1 MSVSQISHSTTTGG
15 LPVAPSMA
23 PVIRDAQVPRLP
35 VLVDSRV
42 FYISAISMF
51 VGALVALVAQ
61 GLTRLIF
68 FFTNLCFYGTV
79 SFAYAMPYDHH
90 LGLFVV
96 LVPVGGALVIGLIA
110 RFWLESIRGD
120 GIPEAME
127 KVLVGKSTIPPLM
140 TLLKPLS
147 AAISIGTGGPFGA
160 EGPIIASGGALGSL
174 CGQVLHISTSER
186 KTLLSAGAA
195 AGIAAAFGSPV
206 AAVLLAIEILLFELR
221 PQSLIPVA
229 LASATAAALRMVFEG
244 FHPVFPMPTIDAIT
258 ASAVAAYSVHGLII
272 GLFAALVTAA
282 VYRAEELFDHLPV
295 HWMWW
300 PAIGAV
306 FVGIIGYISPRTL
319 GVGYINITDFLAQNQ
334 ALSFIVILSA
344 LKFVSW
350 TIALAS
356 GTSGGTLAP
365 LFTIGGGIGAVL
377 GVLTVHC
384 FPECGVDVRMA
395 ALVGMAAMFA
405 GTSRAVLAS
414 VVFACEATHQVSGLL
429 PLLGG
434 CFSAYMVSCVLMRN
448 SIMSEKIVRRG
459 VRVPTEYMADAL
471 EQILV
476 CDVMRPEV
484 VVVKAED
491 TVKTLREWINQ
502 GIEASSHQ
510 GFPVITAT
518 GLLAGVITR
527 KDLSNPKLSEAM
539 KVIDIVARPPV
550 VVYSDCTLRAA
561 TDHMVNHN
569 IGRLPV
575 ILRDQPKKVVGII
588 TRSDI
593 LSAHRRRI
601 DEHSL
606 ERAQIKIP
614 LNVFGK

>member
-1 MSVSQISHSTTTGG
+1 MAGSDVSDGSTTDG

-23 PVIRDAQVPRLP
+23 PALLTAEVPRHATQVDGR
-35 VLVDSRV
+35 VLT
-42 FYISAISMF
+42 ISGCAI
-51 VGALVALVAQ
+51 VIAALVALVAQ

-68 FFTNLCFYGTV
+68 MFTNLCFYGKL
-79 SFAYAMPYDHH
+79 SFAHATPYDHH
-90 LGLFVV
+90 LGWLVVFV
-96 LVPVGGALVIGLIA
+96 PIGGAIVIGLIA

-127 KVLVGKSTIPPLM
+127 KVLVGKSRIPPLM
-140 TLLKPLS
+140 TLLKPIS

-174 CGQVLHISTSER
+174 IGQLLRITASER

-229 LASATAAALRMVFEG
+229 LASATAAGIRMLFEG
-244 FHPVFPMPTIDAIT
+244 SEPVFPMPLIESISG
-258 ASAVAAYSVHGLII
+258 SAVLAYTLHGLIV
-272 GLFAALVTAA
+272 GVAAAWVTAL
-282 VYRAEELFDHLPV
+282 VYRAEELFDHLPI

-300 PAIGAV
+300 PALGAIV
-306 FVGIIGYISPRTL
+306 VGVIGYIEPRTL
-319 GVGYINITDFLAQNQ
+319 GVGYVNITDFLAQNQ
-334 ALSFIVILSA
+334 TLRFIVMLSI

-377 GVLTVHC
+377 GVATNHF
-384 FPECGVDVRMA
+384 FPEAGVDVRMA

-434 CFSAYMVSCVLMRN
+434 CFSAYLVSCLMMQH
-448 SIMSEKIVRRG
+448 SIMSEKIARRG
-459 VRVPTEYMADAL
+459 VRVPTEYTPDAL

-476 CDVMRPEV
+476 RDVMTAGV
-484 VVVKAED
+484 VSIRGED
-491 TVKTLREWINQ
+491 TVQKIRDWLNAE
-502 GIEASSHQ
+502 GSAHQ
-510 GFPVITAT
+510 GFPVLTSSD
-518 GLLAGVITR
+518 LLAGIVTR
-527 KDLSNPKLSEAM
+527 KDLMDS
-539 KVIDIVARPPV
+539 KVPGSKKIIDVIRRTPI
-550 VVYSDCTLRAA
+550 VVYADCSLRAA
-561 TDHMVNHN
+561 TDHMVNHG

-575 ILRDQPKKVVGII
+575 ILREEPKKIVGMI

-593 LSAHRRRI
+593 LSASRHRI
-601 DEHSL
+601 DEHSNPT
-606 ERAQIKIP
+606 AQIKIP
-614 LNVFGK
+614 LSVFGG

>member
-1 MSVSQISHSTTTGG
+1 MSAPDVSESSTTEG

-23 PVIRDAQVPRLP
+23 PAIHIAQVPRHP
-35 VLVDSRV
+35 TLVDSRV
-42 FYISAISMF
+42 LFISGICIG
-51 VGALVALVAQ
+51 VGALVAFVAQ
-61 GLTRLIF
+61 ALTHLIY
-68 FFTNLCFYGTV
+68 FFTNLCFYGKL
-79 SFAYAMPYDHH
+79 SFGFAMPFDNQ
-90 LGLFVV
+90 LGWYVV

-174 CGQVLHISTSER
+174 CGQMLNISAAER

-229 LASATAAALRMVFEG
+229 LACATAAGLRMIFDG
-244 FHPVFPMPTIDAIT
+244 TDPVFPMDALAGATGPAIF
-258 ASAVAAYSVHGLII
+258 AYSVHGLII
-272 GLFAALVTAA
+272 GAFAALVTAA

-306 FVGIIGYISPRTL
+306 VVGVIGYYSPRTL
-319 GVGYINITDFLAQNQ
+319 GVGYVNITDFLAQNKT
-334 ALSFIVILSA
+334 LSFIVILSL

-350 TIALAS
+350 TVALAS

-365 LFTIGGGIGAVL
+365 LFTIGGGIGVVL
-377 GVLTVHC
+377 GVSTAHL
-384 FPECGVDVRMA
+384 FPEWGVDVRMA

-414 VVFACEATHQVSGLL
+414 IVFACEATHQVNGLL
-429 PLLGG
+429 PLLAG
-434 CFSAYMVSCVLMRN
+434 CFSAYLVSCLLMRN

-476 CDVMRPEV
+476 CDVMHPSV
-484 VVVKAED
+484 VFVKGED
-491 TVKTLREWINQ
+491 TVKTIREWFNQ

-510 GFPVITAT
+510 GFPVLTAS
-518 GLLAGVITR
+518 GVLAGVITR
-527 KDLSNPKLSEAM
+527 KDLGNPKLSESM
-539 KVIDIVARPPV
+539 KIIDILARPPV

-575 ILRDQPKKVVGII
+575 ILREQPKKIVGII

-593 LSAHRRRI
+593 LTAHRRRI
-601 DEHSL
+601 DEHNL
-606 ERAQIKIP
+606 ERARIKIP
-614 LNVFGK
+614 ILEK